1 MFSGF
6 CNYFFR
12 YIFLAKTRQRL
23 LFLAVVGLFL
33 SSFALIVLQSSMGGL
48 QNKLINRS
56 KSVTGHAVIKI
67 NKNMG
72 NEDRKILMDDLFNYQ
87 HSPVVEYEIEL
98 LLRAGK
104 YIAPMVLHGV
114 SKGHTLP
121 PMIKDQSSLNSL
133 ALGYDLARKL
143 HITEG
148 EDVQII
154 SPSHVNSIMG
164 DIPRQ
169 VTVTVGDIIMSNV
182 PEVDSFHGWIK
193 LKTVQNLI
201 RKRAI
206 NRLRLFVESDYIE
219 LEKELTQKFG
229 DKITVQTWEDKNRTL
244 VWALRLET
252 MVMIFLFVA
261 MTLLVS
267 LCITSGL
274 LIFFDKIKG
283 DLTSFWILGASKKQL
298 EKASALFLT
307 FVSFFSAGLGLA
319 AGLIFLYFFHKYGGN
334 IMPEVFVDRKIP
346 IKITATGILIS
357 FSVPFIISLFFSFFS
372 LYQFKKE
379 TDYLEHVRTL

>member
-6 CNYFFR
+6 CKYFFS

-23 LFLAVVGLFL
+23 LFLAIVGLFL

-48 QNKLINRS
+48 QNKLIKRS
-56 KSVTGHAVIKI
+56 KGAAGHAVIIVKKDIDKI
-67 NKNMG
+67 KL
-72 NEDRKILMDDLFNYQ
+72 KSLMDELYNYQ
-87 HSPVVEYEIEL
+87 LEPVVEFEIEL

-104 YIAPMVLHGV
+104 YISPMVLHGV
-114 SKGHTLP
+114 SKKNSIP
-121 PMIKDQSSLNSL
+121 PLVDDAKELDRLV
-133 ALGYDLARKL
+133 LGFDIARKL
-143 HITEG
+143 HISEG
-148 EDVQII
+148 EEVQII

-169 VTVTVGDIIMSNV
+169 VTVSVGDILMTNV
-182 PEVDSFHGWIK
+182 PEIDGFHGWIR
-193 LKTVQNLI
+193 LRTVQNLI
-201 RKRAI
+201 RKRSI
-206 NRLRLFVESDYIE
+206 NRLRFFVEMDYEE
-219 LEKELTQKFG
+219 LRKDLDTKFG
-229 DKITVQTWEDKNRTL
+229 DLVRVETWEEKNRTL

-252 MVMIFLFVA
+252 MVMIFLFIA

-283 DLTSFWILGASKKQL
+283 DLTSFWILGSSKKQL
-298 EKASALFLT
+298 EKASILFLT
-307 FVSFFSAGLGLA
+307 FVSFASVAVGLGC
-319 AGLIFLYFFHKYGGN
+319 GLIFLYFFHKYGGN

-346 IKITATGILIS
+346 IKITLNGVLIS
-357 FSVPFIISLFFSFFS
+357 FFVPFSISLFFSFFS
-372 LYQFKKE
+372 LFQFKKE